1 MQISVTGKGTDVHGD
16 LLAHAE
22 PKLRKL
28 ERYLRHI
35 QSVQITQ
42 SQQRSWHIVEIQVSA
57 DNFLARSEER
67 AADLRS
73 ALDLALDRLERQVKK
88 YHSKRVDR
96 ARLPVREGHVGA
108 PSRGE
113 KSAAAAEAGEVLT
126 AEEGPDEEAE
136 EAQQIVRTKRFVM
149 KPMSAEEAAA
159 QMELLGHDFFVFQS
173 AETGQVNV
181 LYRRRDGHYGLIEP
195 EA

>member
-1 MQISVTGKGTDVHGD
+1 MQISVTGKGTDLHGD

-88 YHSKRVDR
+88 YHSKLVDR
-96 ARLPVREGHVGA
+96 ARLAAREEHVGA

-113 KSAAAAEAGEVLT
+113 KPALAAEALDART
-126 AEEGPDEEAE
+126 AEERPDEEAE
-136 EAQQIVRTKRFVM
+136 EAQHIVRTKRFVM

-195 EA
+195 EV